1 VLAFRDATLFST
13 DLSDRDMDDQEQRD
27 FVPES
32 GIDIVHPVYLD
43 IPMMTSFI
51 AALEGGF
58 TDEDKRKTSSTK
70 SGGTQRSAS
79 GRLGV
84 PILSSLFRMDM
95 SGDIKNTDDTRSI
108 EEVEVKRQHTA
119 SSLFNLLRWKLVSD
133 LHLVKFPASAEDLRK
148 LEPGV
153 LVEIRGVIASDP
165 VSDLFEALNDVI
177 ASIGQLA
184 KVSAISSLMDQGLD
198 RMIQEL
204 RGQPNMAPLLTAFG
218 AESPTLQVSGKPRS
232 GNPAKHSSANTQQQT
247 GALHASDL
255 CAQIGTL
262 VERLRTEVDSRP
274 VIDFVLRSPDDA
286 LRAVLTVSRKY
297 LPVEGAP
304 LMLGGEYAV
313 LGKVTSV
320 LEEPSDEIPLLRR
333 SIFRYLTPKATQ
345 AAHDYMTQNR
355 FLNLNVPELIVRG
368 PALQLLPIAV
378 YS

>member
-1 VLAFRDATLFST
+1 MA
-13 DLSDRDMDDQEQRD
+13 DQEQKD
-27 FVPES
+27 FVPQS
-32 GIDIVHPVYLD
+32 GTDLVHPVYLD
-43 IPMMTSFI
+43 IPMMTSFV

-58 TDEDKRKTSSTK
+58 AYADKRKTSSTA
-70 SGGTQRSAS
+70 SGGTQRAAS

-84 PILSSLFRMDM
+84 PILSSLFRLDM
-95 SGDIKNTDDTRSI
+95 SGDIKSTDDTRSI
-108 EEVEVKRQHTA
+108 EEVEVERQHTA
-119 SSLFNLLRWKLVSD
+119 SSLFNLLRWKLKSD
-133 LHLVKFPASAEDLRK
+133 LGLVNSPASAKDLHG

-184 KVSAISSLMDQGLD
+184 GVATIRSLMDQGLD
-198 RMIQEL
+198 RIKQEL
-204 RGQPNMAPLLTAFG
+204 RGQPNMTSLLKAFE
-218 AESPTLQVSGKPRS
+218 AESPTPQASEKTRG
-232 GNPAKHSSANTQQQT
+232 GNQAKHSSANTPQQT
-247 GALHASDL
+247 SAVHASDL
-255 CAQIGTL
+255 LAQIGTL
-262 VERLRTEVDSRP
+262 VDRFRAEADSRP
-274 VIDFVLRSPDDA
+274 VIDFVLQTPNDA

-320 LEEPSDEIPLLRR
+320 LEGPTDEIQLLRR